1 MRPFFQRRMAR
12 AGVAA
17 LVVLASALALA
28 AREMRTNA
36 APVVYGHV
44 PDFRLLDQ
52 RGEAFAPVSMQGHP
66 SVVDFIFTRCASS
79 CPRLTERM
87 GHLQERL
94 ARERSATHLV
104 SFSVDPENDTPAVL
118 SEYASRAHADPARW
132 AFVTGPIDDVMRTV
146 VLGFKVSAAKI
157 ARGAGDYDVTHGD
170 WFVLVDG
177 RGDLR
182 GYYASDDPAEL
193 ERLVADTHR
202 VEQEP

>member
-1 MRPFFQRRMAR
+1 MGDRRAMRPLFQRRMAR

-28 AREMRTNA
+28 AHEMRTNA

-52 RGEAFAPVSMQGHP
+52 RGDAFAPASMQGHP

-104 SFSVDPENDTPAVL
+104 SFSVDPE
-118 SEYASRAHADPARW
+118 
-132 AFVTGPIDDVMRTV
+132 
-146 VLGFKVSAAKI
+146 
-157 ARGAGDYDVTHGD
+157 
-170 WFVLVDG
+170 
-177 RGDLR
+177 
-182 GYYASDDPAEL
+182 
-193 ERLVADTHR
+193 
-202 VEQEP
+202 